1 MQPGEGRFMKFD
13 HMTLPV
19 SDCAASRDWY
29 VKHLGFKLEFEN
41 LAAGFSAIQDDNDF
55 TIFLQNAKS
64 PLAGEK
70 CSLTIQVDDVDRTHR
85 EHSAQGVK
93 FLHEPKRHFW
103 GYGAELHD
111 SDGYLIR
118 LWDEVSMR
126 EKGNA

>member
-1 MQPGEGRFMKFD
+1 MKFD

-29 VKHLGFKLEFEN
+29 VKHLGFKVEFEN
-41 LAAGFSAIQDDNDF
+41 LATGFSAIQDDNDF
-55 TIFLQNAKS
+55 TIFLQNAKT

-85 EHSAQGVK
+85 KLSAQGVK
-93 FLHEPKRHFW
+93 FLHEPKRHSW
-103 GYGAELHD
+103 GYGAELED
-111 SDGYLIR
+111 PDGYLIR

-126 EKGNA
+126 EKGSG